1 MTKDEMIEELLEYQL
16 QSVPALEL
24 IQMYIQLTRAAVILL
39 ITGFLLEELE
49 EHSDD
54 VIAYKYK
61 QAYGNEEA
69 LH

>member
-24 IQMYIQLTRAAVILL
+24 IQMYIQLTRAMMS
-39 ITGFLLEELE
+39 EELSDE
-49 EHSDD
+49 EVLD
-54 VIAYKYK
+54 KYTELFGD
-61 QAYGNEEA
+61 AEA

>member
-24 IQMYIQLTRAAVILL
+24 IQMYIQLTRAMMS
-39 ITGFLLEELE
+39 EELSHNE
-49 EHSDD
+49 VLD
-54 VIAYKYK
+54 KYTELF
-61 QAYGNEEA
+61 GDGEA

>member
-24 IQMYIQLTRAAVILL
+24 IQMYMQLTRAMMS
-39 ITGFLLEELE
+39 EEL
-49 EHSDD
+49 SDD
-54 VIAYKYK
+54 EVLDKYTELFGD
-61 QAYGNEEA
+61 AEA

>member
-24 IQMYIQLTRAAVILL
+24 IQMYIQLTRAMMS
-39 ITGFLLEELE
+39 EELSHDE
-49 EHSDD
+49 VLD
-54 VIAYKYK
+54 KYTELFGD
-61 QAYGNEEA
+61 AEA

>member
-24 IQMYIQLTRAAVILL
+24 IQMYIQLTRAMMS
-39 ITGFLLEELE
+39 EEL
-49 EHSDD
+49 SDD
-54 VIAYKYK
+54 EVLDKYTDLFGD
-61 QAYGNEEA
+61 AEA

>member
-24 IQMYIQLTRAAVILL
+24 IQMYIQLTRAMMS
-39 ITGFLLEELE
+39 EEL
-49 EHSDD
+49 SDD
-54 VIAYKYK
+54 EVLDKYTELFGD
-61 QAYGNEEA
+61 AEA